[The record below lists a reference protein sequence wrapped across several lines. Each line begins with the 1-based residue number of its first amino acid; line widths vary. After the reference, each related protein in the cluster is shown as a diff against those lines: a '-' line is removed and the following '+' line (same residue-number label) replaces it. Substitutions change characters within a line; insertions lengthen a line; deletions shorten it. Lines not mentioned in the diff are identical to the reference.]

1 MNDSRVSVLFPA
13 SEGRLSN
20 NVVKARSRP
29 AAARI
34 PISGRKL
41 PEMNAKIRL
50 IKDSRFAAVTEEGG
64 VLF

>member
-34 PISGRKL
+34 PINGRKL
-41 PEMNAKIRL
+41 PEMKAKMRL
-50 IKDSRFAAVTEEGG
+50 MKDSRFVAVPEEDGG
-64 VLF
+64 LF